1 MMFNFSQR
9 FYQSIVIEEAIAII
23 PFIVGLIILYV
34 FSRGKTVADL
44 MYFKTYEHLWVTF
57 VIAACMIHVVCSFVF
72 RMIRKDYY
80 KKHPEEEPHYGTMYV
95 SDLNKSKNDEG
106 GDVDEKREN
115 D

>member
-1 MMFNFSQR
+1 MGDICNCCMYDSC
-9 FYQSIVIEEAIAII
+9 
-23 PFIVGLIILYV
+23 GLQLCISY
-34 FSRGKTVADL
+34 D
-44 MYFKTYEHLWVTF
+44 
-57 VIAACMIHVVCSFVF
+57 
-72 RMIRKDYY
+72 RKDYY

>member
-1 MMFNFSQR
+1 
-9 FYQSIVIEEAIAII
+9 
-23 PFIVGLIILYV
+23 
-34 FSRGKTVADL
+34 
-44 MYFKTYEHLWVTF
+44 
-57 VIAACMIHVVCSFVF
+57 MIHVVCSFVF